1 MRRPPRH
8 HVRSESPHHSSGSGS
23 SPALSNSSSS
33 SPAPQSSTP
42 SPQESPKNCSYIY
55 RDWLQFNTT
64 PPSLMNHSSS
74 PIVNQLCQPNVKSL
88 TTTPSMSRSST
99 KSNAKTLQP
108 KKSSSSPLSKIKFH
122 SISKR
127 RQSGQNL
134 NMNEKFQLIKK
145 HGTSSSS
152 FIGSD
157 DYDYINYG
165 TNTDKS
171 SCSGGKS
178 SSLKKYFLKFAG
190 DKVDSNSLEAK
201 NLFHLKRHHYPTRMT
216 GTKASISDDND
227 FDVLDF

>member
-1 MRRPPRH
+1 MNQQQQQQQQ
-8 HVRSESPHHSSGSGS
+8 SSSLSHSIK
-23 SPALSNSSSS
+23 SPALL
-33 SPAPQSSTP
+33 
-42 SPQESPKNCSYIY
+42 K
-55 RDWLQFNTT
+55 
-64 PPSLMNHSSS
+64 
-74 PIVNQLCQPNVKSL
+74 
-88 TTTPSMSRSST
+88 
-99 KSNAKTLQP
+99 NAKTLQP

-127 RQSGQNL
+127 RTSSGGQKINVH
-134 NMNEKFQLIKK
+134 EKFQLIKK

-165 TNTDKS
+165 GAATDKS
-171 SCSGGKS
+171 SCSGKS

-201 NLFHLKRHHYPTRMT
+201 NLFHLKRHHYPSRTAT
-216 GTKASISDDND
+216 AKASTSDDND